1 MDLGLTGKRAIV
13 TGASRGL
20 GLAIA
25 HELAAEGADLA
36 ICSRDDDGI
45 QRAAE
50 EVRRHGRTVLAAA
63 CDITDPEQVVSF
75 VARAAEELGGL
86 DILVN
91 NAGRAHPGSFG
102 SLTDEDWREDLDVKL
117 LAMIR
122 CSRAALPHLEAAG
135 GGRIVNVNAVLGRS
149 PDPGLFATSVN
160 RAACIAFTKTLAIEV
175 APRGVLV
182 NSVNVGSVLTSQWE
196 NIARRRAPDRPADQ
210 FFAEVGRGI
219 PLGRMGRPEEVAA
232 VVAFLASERASF
244 VTGASIDVAG
254 GAGGHI

>member
-1 MDLGLTGKRAIV
+1 MDLGLIGKRAMV

-36 ICSRDDDGI
+36 ICSRDEDGI

-50 EVRRHGRTVLAAA
+50 EVRQHGRTVLAAT
-63 CDITDPEQVVSF
+63 CDVTDPEQVGAF

-102 SLTDEDWREDLDVKL
+102 SLTDEDWHDDLDVKL

-182 NSVNVGSVLTSQWE
+182 NSVNVGSVLTPQWE
-196 NIARRRAPDRPADQ
+196 NIARRRAPDRPAEQ

-254 GAGGHI
+254 GAGGHV

>member
-1 MDLGLTGKRAIV
+1 VDLGLTGKRAIV

-25 HELAAEGADLA
+25 HELAAEGVDLA
-36 ICSRDDDGI
+36 ICSRSREDVE
-45 QRAAE
+45 RAAE
-50 EVRRHGRTVLAAA
+50 EVREHGHTVVAMT
-63 CDITDPEQVVSF
+63 CDITEPDQIDAF

-102 SLTDEDWREDLDVKL
+102 SLTDQDWYEDLDVKL

-122 CSRAALPHLEAAG
+122 CCRAVLPHLEAAG

-160 RAACIAFTKTLAIEV
+160 RAACIAFTKTLALEV
-175 APRGVLV
+175 GPKRVLV
-182 NSVNVGSVLTSQWE
+182 NSVNVGSVLTPQWD
-196 NIARRRAPDRPADQ
+196 NIARRRAPDRSPQ
-210 FFAEVGRGI
+210 EFFADVGRGI
-219 PLGRMGRPEEVAA
+219 PVGRIGRPEEVAA